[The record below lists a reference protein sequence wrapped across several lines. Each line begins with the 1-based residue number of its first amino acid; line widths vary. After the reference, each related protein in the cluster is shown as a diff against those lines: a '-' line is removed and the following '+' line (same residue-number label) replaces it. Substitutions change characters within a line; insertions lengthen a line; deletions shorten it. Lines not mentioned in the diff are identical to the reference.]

1 MDYSLRSI
9 TSYIKGNWKHLL
21 AGAVSYYIVA
31 RTGGASKGLSSVMG
45 WAKMFGL

>member
-9 TSYIKGNWKHLL
+9 TGYVKANWKHLL
-21 AGAVSYYIVA
+21 AGAVSYYLAA